1 MARFA
6 IRYPVLKLVAIAV
19 AALLWFLVSGQQEAQ
34 RTMRIPL
41 EYANLPQDLEI
52 RGETPMVADVRVR
65 GSAAALGRVTPGE
78 LVAVLDLRSARPG
91 RRLFHLGV
99 KDVRS
104 PFGLDVVQVAPSNV
118 SITVEPSATRA
129 LAVLPDLEG
138 EPAPGFRVGKVVTLP
153 ETVEVIGPASAVGSL
168 TRVVTEPVSIA
179 GATTRVRETV
189 NAGVADP
196 SVRLKA
202 PQRITVDVEIVPA
215 SAAASR

>member
-1 MARFA
+1 MARLTVRNPA
-6 IRYPVLKLVAIAV
+6 LKLVAIVV

-41 EYANLPQDLEI
+41 EYANLPQDLEL

-65 GSAAALGRVTPGE
+65 GSAAALGRIAPGE
-78 LVAVLDLRSARPG
+78 LVAVLDLRSARAG

-99 KDVRS
+99 KDVRT

-118 SITVEPSATRA
+118 SITVEPSATKA
-129 LAVLPDLEG
+129 LSVMPDLEG
-138 EPAPGFRVGKVVTLP
+138 EPAAGFRVGKVSAQP
-153 ETVEVIGPASAVGSL
+153 DTVEVIGPASAVAGL

-179 GATTRVRETV
+179 GASARVRETV

-202 PQRITVDVEIVPA
+202 PQRITVDVEIVPV
-215 SAAASR
+215 SAASR

>member
-1 MARFA
+1 MARLA
-6 IRYPVLKLVAIAV
+6 IRNPVLKLVAVVV

-41 EYANLPQDLEI
+41 EYANLPQDIEI

-65 GSAAALGRVTPGE
+65 GSAAALARIAPGE
-78 LVAVLDLRSARPG
+78 LVAVLDLRSARAG

-104 PFGLDVVQVAPSNV
+104 PFGVDVVQVAPSNV
-118 SITVEPSATRA
+118 SITMEPAATRA
-129 LAVLPDLEG
+129 VAVVPDLEG
-138 EPAPGFRVGKVVTLP
+138 EPAPGFRVGKVVAVP
-153 ETVEVIGPASAVGSL
+153 EHVEVIGPASAVGSL
-168 TRVVTEPVSIA
+168 TRVVTEPVSVA
-179 GATTRVRETV
+179 GASARVRETV

-202 PQRITVDVEIVPA
+202 PQRIAVDIEIVPV
-215 SAAASR
+215 SAASR